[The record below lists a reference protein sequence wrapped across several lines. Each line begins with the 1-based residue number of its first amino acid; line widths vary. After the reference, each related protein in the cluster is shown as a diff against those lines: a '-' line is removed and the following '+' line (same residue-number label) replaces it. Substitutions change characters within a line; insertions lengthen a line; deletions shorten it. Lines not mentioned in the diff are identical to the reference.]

1 MRTCGSA
8 SSGGPPTPPAP
19 ACAPGPQGPPARPL
33 NGSVNFCSAPDPV
46 PRTRQTA
53 EQGRDRRADDRRRGR
68 VRGGER
74 TRAAGRPRRP
84 CGSYEN
90 QGRSSTVP
98 APQALREAVL
108 FPSPQNRHRVSR
120 GASVLPPAN
129 ALSRLGLP
137 SPAPPAPV
145 THGVL
150 RGENTEG
157 KGAGTHTGCVV
168 ITGIRIVHLVP
179 PGLSQG
185 AAISVLPAA
194 SVPARVP
201 RKHSSIRHSLT
212 PSSTRRSLAPSH
224 THRPLSL
231 RHSPLPP
238 PSDTHTDLL
247 PSLSLLSDTHSF
259 LRQTLTQA
267 SRHQT
272 LKASLHHSLSR
283 LHQTLTP
290 SSVGFLVPHHTAPA
304 PTHCP
309 VTVGSGSRPGPAA
322 WTCPLLSKVWG
333 LPAFAS
339 PLQPG
344 RAAWPVRS
352 RDREQDRGCVW
363 AEP

>member
-1 MRTCGSA
+1 MCWTGL
-8 SSGGPPTPPAP
+8 GDLNG
-19 ACAPGPQGPPARPL
+19 APGQGRGARGNCAHLWVCVLGGAPHSPGTSLCSWSPGPARPSAEWIREL
-33 NGSVNFCSAPDPV
+33 LLRTGPCAENTANGGAG
-46 PRTRQTA
+46 TRPPS
-53 EQGRDRRADDRRRGR
+53 RRQA
-68 VRGGER
+68 ER
-74 TRAAGRPRRP
+74 TGAWWGADRAAGRLRRP

-247 PSLSLLSDTHSF
+247 PSLSLLSDP
-259 LRQTLTQA
+259 
-267 SRHQT
+267 
-272 LKASLHHSLSR
+272 HSLLPPSDTHTG
-283 LHQTLTP
+283 LLPSDTQSLPHQTLT
-290 SSVGFLVPHHTAPA
+290 
-304 PTHCP
+304 
-309 VTVGSGSRPGPAA
+309 
-322 WTCPLLSKVWG
+322 
-333 LPAFAS
+333 
-339 PLQPG
+339 
-344 RAAWPVRS
+344 
-352 RDREQDRGCVW
+352 
-363 AEP
+363 